1 MNKIKFLVY
10 LTLVFFIINNQT
22 FSYENKILLKVNQE
36 IITSIDIENEYRYLI
51 ALNKNMR
58 NLSKNQIFEISKKSI
73 LREKIKKI
81 EISNNFKDP
90 KVPDEY
96 LDFLIKNIYQNIGL
110 KNKNEFNDFLKINNI
125 NYQYVKKKIEIEA
138 LWNELIMLKFKSKI
152 KINEDELRKN
162 ILSREKNVTRSYLL
176 SEILFEITNSN
187 ELTNE
192 YLKIKNTIDEKGFDN
207 AALSHSVSNTAS
219 VGGKIGWINESSLNK
234 KLKSIISKKKENQI
248 TEPIAVAG
256 GFLILKIN
264 QIKEIKNDLNLEEE
278 VQKMINLKMNDQ
290 LSQFSI
296 IYFNKVKKDMSINEI

>member
-22 FSYENKILLKVNQE
+22 FSYENKILFKVNQE

-110 KNKNEFNDFLKINNI
+110 KNKNEFNDFLKINDI

-207 AALSHSVSNTAS
+207 AALSH
-219 VGGKIGWINESSLNK
+219 L
-234 KLKSIISKKKENQI
+234 
-248 TEPIAVAG
+248 
-256 GFLILKIN
+256 
-264 QIKEIKNDLNLEEE
+264 
-278 VQKMINLKMNDQ
+278 
-290 LSQFSI
+290 
-296 IYFNKVKKDMSINEI
+296 

>member
-1 MNKIKFLVY
+1 MNKIKFLVH

-22 FSYENKILLKVNQE
+22 FSYENKILFKVNQE

-96 LDFLIKNIYQNIGL
+96 LDFLIKNIYQNIDL
-110 KNKNEFNDFLKINNI
+110 KNKNEFNEFLKINDI

>member
-22 FSYENKILLKVNQE
+22 FSYENKILFKVNQE

-110 KNKNEFNDFLKINNI
+110 KNKNEFNDFLKINDI

>member
-1 MNKIKFLVY
+1 
-10 LTLVFFIINNQT
+10 
-22 FSYENKILLKVNQE
+22 VNQE

-96 LDFLIKNIYQNIGL
+96 LDFLIKNIYQNIDL
-110 KNKNEFNDFLKINNI
+110 KNKNEFNEFLKINDI

>member
-1 MNKIKFLVY
+1 MFI
-10 LTLVFFIINNQT
+10 FFIINNQT
-22 FSYENKILLKVNQE
+22 FSYENKILFKVNQE

-110 KNKNEFNDFLKINNI
+110 KNKNEFNDFLKINDI

-138 LWNELIMLKFKSKI
+138 LWNELIILKFKSKI
-152 KINEDELRKN
+152 KINEDKLRKN

>member
-125 NYQYVKKKIEIEA
+125 NYQYVKKKNWDRSTLERI
-138 LWNELIMLKFKSKI
+138 NNVKI
-152 KINEDELRKN
+152 
-162 ILSREKNVTRSYLL
+162 
-176 SEILFEITNSN
+176 
-187 ELTNE
+187 
-192 YLKIKNTIDEKGFDN
+192 
-207 AALSHSVSNTAS
+207 
-219 VGGKIGWINESSLNK
+219 
-234 KLKSIISKKKENQI
+234 
-248 TEPIAVAG
+248 
-256 GFLILKIN
+256 
-264 QIKEIKNDLNLEEE
+264 
-278 VQKMINLKMNDQ
+278 
-290 LSQFSI
+290 
-296 IYFNKVKKDMSINEI
+296 

>member
-22 FSYENKILLKVNQE
+22 FSYENKILFKVNQE

-110 KNKNEFNDFLKINNI
+110 KNKNEFNDFLKINDI

-207 AALSHSVSNTAS
+207 AALRH
-219 VGGKIGWINESSLNK
+219 L
-234 KLKSIISKKKENQI
+234 
-248 TEPIAVAG
+248 
-256 GFLILKIN
+256 
-264 QIKEIKNDLNLEEE
+264 
-278 VQKMINLKMNDQ
+278 
-290 LSQFSI
+290 
-296 IYFNKVKKDMSINEI
+296 